1 MEALQEIGEFH
12 AAALR
17 IISWYFVT
25 PQPTD
30 EVVEIHGG

>member
-1 MEALQEIGEFH
+1 MEALQETGEPH

-25 PQPTD
+25 PQPTY

>member
-1 MEALQEIGEFH
+1 MEALQETGEPH
-12 AAALR
+12 AAGLR

-25 PQPTD
+25 PQPTY